1 MSFVK
6 ESLLLF
12 VSIQIKTNRPEKPGA
27 KKKEKEKKKSNLE
40 AFKEELKAIQEEREE
55 RHRYKSQVRSQGS
68 SSAPSQPASNS
79 RSSTSASGSTGTG
92 SSLPIKD
99 DTAKAFLSDRD
110 SLAGSHDTGDP
121 TTTNVYLGNLSPQLT
136 EQELM
141 EMFGKYGPLVSRKK
155 KGVEC

>member
-1 MSFVK
+1 MSTAIFK
-6 ESLLLF
+6 YQYF
-12 VSIQIKTNRPEKPGA
+12 QIRINRPEKPGS

-55 RHRYKSQVRSQGS
+55 RHRYKAQVKSGGSSSGAHTSSTSRIDTSNSGS
-68 SSAPSQPASNS
+68 SSATNNIP
-79 RSSTSASGSTGTG
+79 
-92 SSLPIKD
+92 LKD
-99 DTAKAFLSDRD
+99 DSAKAFLGDLRD

-141 EMFGKYGPLVSRKK
+141 EMFGKYGPLVS
-155 KGVEC
+155 E

>member
-1 MSFVK
+1 MQVK
-6 ESLLLF
+6 A
-12 VSIQIKTNRPEKPGA
+12 NRPEKPGS

-55 RHRYKSQVRSQGS
+55 RHRYKSQVKSQGS
-68 SSAPSQPASNS
+68 SSAQSQSGSSS
-79 RSSTSASGSTGTG
+79 RSIAPGSGSAGTN

-99 DTAKAFLSDRD
+99 DPAKAFLGDRD

-141 EMFGKYGPLVSRKK
+141 EMFGKYGPLVCISS
-155 KGVEC
+155 ET

>member
-1 MSFVK
+1 MGIYNLVSCHHESF
-6 ESLLLF
+6 LI
-12 VSIQIKTNRPEKPGA
+12 IQIKTNRPEKPGS

-55 RHRYKSQVRSQGS
+55 RHRYKSQVKSQGS
-68 SSAPSQPASNS
+68 SSTPSQSGSAS
-79 RSSTSASGSTGTG
+79 RTSTSASGNTGTS

-99 DTAKAFLSDRD
+99 DTAKIFLSDRD
-110 SLAGSHDTGDP
+110 SLPGSHDTGDP

-141 EMFGKYGPLVSRKK
+141 EMFGKYGPLVS
-155 KGVEC
+155 CLT

>member
-1 MSFVK
+1 M
-6 ESLLLF
+6 
-12 VSIQIKTNRPEKPGA
+12 QIKINRPEKPGS

-55 RHRYKSQVRSQGS
+55 RHRYKSQVKSQSGS
-68 SSAPSQPASNS
+68 SSAGAQ
-79 RSSTSASGSTGTG
+79 SGSTSRTSTSGTG
-92 SSLPIKD
+92 SAGTSSILPAKD
-99 DTAKAFLSDRD
+99 EASKAFLGDMRD

-141 EMFGKYGPLVSRKK
+141 EMFGKYGPLVSFFLFKFH
-155 KGVEC
+155 GMYGTSSFGA